1 MGNIQIG
8 SFLLKHGL
16 FLAPLAGVSDRAFR
30 EVCRAQGAEYT
41 VSEMVSAKAL
51 CYEQK
56 SRKPLRTAP
65 LASVFEYEMPMA
77 IQLFGAE
84 PEFLAEAA
92 KMIEERSYNGCPS
105 DTAPAAIDINM
116 GCPVHKVVS
125 NGEGSALMKDPKLA
139 AEIVKAV
146 TRAVTLPVTVKIRTG
161 WDTESKNATEMAKR
175 LEDAGAALIAVHGRT
190 RADMYSPGVDLD
202 SIRAVKESVRVPVV
216 GNGDIYSAVDA
227 LHMIRQTNCDGIMVA
242 RGALG
247 NPFLFAEICAALEGT
262 EFTPPT
268 LKERF
273 SVALSQIERMIEEK
287 GERIAVAEARK
298 HLSWYIK
305 GAHGAASARVEIN
318 RAETLDDMKRILE
331 NLH

>member
-8 SFLLKHGL
+8 GFHLKHGL

-30 EVCRAQGAEYT
+30 EVCRAEGAEYT

-56 SRKPLRTAP
+56 SRKALRTAP
-65 LASVFEYEMPMA
+65 LASVFAYEMPMA
-77 IQLFGAE
+77 VQLFGSE

-116 GCPVHKVVS
+116 GCPVHKVVA
-125 NGEGSALMKDPKLA
+125 NGEGSALMKNPQLA
-139 AEIVKAV
+139 AEIVHAV
-146 TRAVTLPVTVKIRTG
+146 TRAVKIPVTVKIRTG
-161 WDTESKNATEMAKR
+161 WDKESKNATEMAKR

-190 RADMYSPGVDLD
+190 REDMYAPGVDLD
-202 SIRAVKESVRVPVV
+202 SIRAVKDSVSVPVV
-216 GNGDIYSAVDA
+216 GNGDIYSAADA
-227 LHMIRQTNCDGIMVA
+227 LNMIKETNCDGIMIA

-247 NPFLFAEICAALEGT
+247 NPFLFAEIRAALEGKDYNAPGF
-262 EFTPPT
+262 E
-268 LKERF
+268 ERF
-273 SVALSQIERMIEEK
+273 ATALSQVERMIEEK
-287 GERIAVAEARK
+287 GERIAIAEARK

-305 GAHGAASARVEIN
+305 GAKGAAGARVEIN
-318 RAETLDDMKRILE
+318 RAETLEDMKKIL
-331 NLH
+331 NTLK